1 MAHNAR
7 PGGGGMVRPV
17 RPELRATWQWYSI
30 FGGFSSY
37 GTGVVQGTHRGG
49 LLRLG
54 GFGAGHAVAKFELQP
69 SVMVGGHSKGWLT
82 TRLGKTGASR
92 DVEYRYRVDGTRG
105 ASHGVW

>member
-37 GTGVVQGTHRGG
+37 GTGGVQGTHRGG
-49 LLRLG
+49 LLRVG

-69 SVMVGGHSKGWLT
+69 SVMVGDTPRVGSRQGWA
-82 TRLGKTGASR
+82 K
-92 DVEYRYRVDGTRG
+92 RVCRG
-105 ASHGVW
+105 M